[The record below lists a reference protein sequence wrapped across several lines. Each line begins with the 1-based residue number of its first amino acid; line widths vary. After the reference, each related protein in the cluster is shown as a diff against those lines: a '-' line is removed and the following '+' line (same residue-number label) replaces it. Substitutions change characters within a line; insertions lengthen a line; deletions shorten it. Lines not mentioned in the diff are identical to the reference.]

1 MLLET
6 LFFKKKKW
14 LCHPH
19 SWNVMHAVH
28 RVCFKWEAEKGGGGG
43 GGELFRRARVHGGL
57 LLEVGSAR
65 LKKMKHKTHFP
76 SSSSSSKNTLLH

>member
-6 LFFKKKKW
+6 LFKKKKKKR

-28 RVCFKWEAEKGGGGG
+28 RVCFKWEAEEV
-43 GGELFRRARVHGGL
+43 GEEGRSLEEPGCTGGL

-76 SSSSSSKNTLLH
+76 SSKNTLLH